1 MNEFIVCEN
10 CNRVF
15 SIQLY
20 CDSLHE
26 ENCLGEIEQNFNQL
40 DFEEQVFEQQ
50 NFNQLDF
57 EEQVFEQH
65 FDQQNFEEQPSNN
78 LPLDY
83 FFLADE
89 KKECEVCEN
98 EYNLKVNKK
107 FFFLFF

>member
-26 ENCLGEIEQNFNQL
+26 ENCLGEIE
-40 DFEEQVFEQQ
+40 Q